1 MDKLE
6 DFIISEPYQVTDE
19 DEAAFQEASPDEK
32 DKDHW
37 KKDCLDE
44 FKERFRDDMEPKQN
58 YICAYCRLELHPNE
72 VTPEIEHIVPKSE
85 KPNWMYDPFNLCIS
99 CKLCNTKKSTKE
111 VLRDNTLKDLPHNS
125 DAYLL
130 IHPHLDRYSDYIE
143 FVGDVLYK
151 AKGDSDSKGAKTIE
165 ICELNRLEVA
175 IARAI
180 QCINNHGIGQHYVDF
195 LLLMD
200 NPINRKLIKDEDVE
214 RFRKKLKER
223 IRVYLERQRQ
233 K

>member
-58 YICAYCRLELHPNE
+58 HICAYCRLELHPNE

-111 VLRDNTLKDLPHNS
+111 VLRDNT
-125 DAYLL
+125 
-130 IHPHLDRYSDYIE
+130 IE
-143 FVGDVLYK
+143 ELSSLSVG
-151 AKGDSDSKGAKTIE
+151 I
-165 ICELNRLEVA
+165 
-175 IARAI
+175 
-180 QCINNHGIGQHYVDF
+180 
-195 LLLMD
+195 
-200 NPINRKLIKDEDVE
+200 
-214 RFRKKLKER
+214 
-223 IRVYLERQRQ
+223 
-233 K
+233 